1 MTATVYLETEWNVD
15 DEVGE
20 TRWVAALRA
29 QEGLPTVAVMHAR
42 LEHPDVDEV
51 LAGHA
56 RFDFVRGV
64 RQKPAAAASP
74 RQVVRGAPG
83 SMDDPRWRRGFERLE
98 RHGLS
103 YDLQTPWWHLAEA
116 ADLAR
121 DFPRTPIIVN
131 HTGLPVDRT
140 PDGLTAWRRALKTMA
155 AVPGASIKISGLGRH
170 DQTWPAASN
179 VAVIREVIE
188 IFGVARCLFAS
199 NFPVD
204 SLCASYDTIVETF
217 LEAIAE
223 RSPGD
228 RRALLH
234 DNATRIYRISP
245 TPSRAEGE
253 PTSSAASARDRRS
266 RRAG

>member
-1 MTATVYLETEWNVD
+1 
-15 DEVGE
+15 
-20 TRWVAALRA
+20 
-29 QEGLPTVAVMHAR
+29 
-42 LEHPDVDEV
+42 
-51 LAGHA
+51 
-56 RFDFVRGV
+56 
-64 RQKPAAAASP
+64 
-74 RQVVRGAPG
+74 
-83 SMDDPRWRRGFERLE
+83 
-98 RHGLS
+98 
-103 YDLQTPWWHLAEA
+103 
-116 ADLAR
+116 
-121 DFPRTPIIVN
+121 
-131 HTGLPVDRT
+131 
-140 PDGLTAWRRALKTMA
+140 MA